1 MVAVSHR
8 LSRAQRSMPC
18 AAGHHDSLA
27 EWSKALAQGASPQG
41 RGFEPH
47 SCHFPSRGNA
57 GLGAQPDMRTCGD
70 IPRELRIH
78 AWAMATRAANVS
90 CPRVRLLFAPSWLRH
105 NKPGCSCWLSRGGQ
119 PWSRA
124 NRGPSSSLS
133 SPKKLPSAGCFPLG
147 GSLHFAVFLAR
158 RGRGARVAHGRARSR
173 EQGAAGAKK
182 KQAALPPP
190 PRGRSPSRSAGD
202 RTCSSPPPQPPICAT
217 GAHQRNY
224 TAIAATT
231 TTQHHART
239 TQDTHAPRRQRT
251 TTTTTTTTTRMT
263 RDTAGDDNGDGRTLE
278 VA

>member
-124 NRGPSSSLS
+124 NRGTSSSLS

-182 KQAALPPP
+182 NKQRCPLPPAGEALRAALATAHAQALPPNRP
-190 PRGRSPSRSAGD
+190 YAPQELTSATT
-202 RTCSSPPPQPPICAT
+202 RPSPPQR
-217 GAHQRNY
+217 QRN
-224 TAIAATT
+224 TT
-231 TTQHHART
+231 HVQHKTHTHPEDNAR
-239 TQDTHAPRRQRT
+239 RRPQQRPPQ
-251 TTTTTTTTTRMT
+251 
-263 RDTAGDDNGDGRTLE
+263 E
-278 VA
+278 

>member
-124 NRGPSSSLS
+124 NRGTSSSLS
-133 SPKKLPSAGCFPLG
+133 SPKKTAKCRLLPARGQPALRSFFGEEREGGAGC
-147 GSLHFAVFLAR
+147 
-158 RGRGARVAHGRARSR
+158 ARSR
-173 EQGAAGAKK
+173 
-182 KQAALPPP
+182 
-190 PRGRSPSRSAGD
+190 
-202 RTCSSPPPQPPICAT
+202 T
-217 GAHQRNY
+217 
-224 TAIAATT
+224 
-231 TTQHHART
+231 
-239 TQDTHAPRRQRT
+239 
-251 TTTTTTTTTRMT
+251 
-263 RDTAGDDNGDGRTLE
+263 